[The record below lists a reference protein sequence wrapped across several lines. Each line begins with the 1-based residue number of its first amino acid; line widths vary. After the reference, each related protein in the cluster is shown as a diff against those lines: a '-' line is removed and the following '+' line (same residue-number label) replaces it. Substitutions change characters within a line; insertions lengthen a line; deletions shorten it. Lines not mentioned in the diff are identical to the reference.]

1 MVDASQSFHFFERLS
16 SYKSPALVMF
26 VCLLAFQPWRRRLAR
41 RRPRTGRQRRGGG
54 RHEVGRRRFDL
65 HPAGSRG
72 GIDRRL
78 PVHPEYPTGG
88 SIGGAQR
95 GRPVVDFTLLRTSAP
110 GIRRS
115 QAIWCPV
122 VPCVAG
128 LRAALR
134 FKGRCFGRPQNVD
147 GHITARFN
155 LVACITACLLARWRA
170 VVALDG
176 RPRLHNAREQE
187 RRNRRRLHNKYMRAH
202 QNGQRTCTVPQ
213 YYSIHA
219 TTI

>member
-1 MVDASQSFHFFERLS
+1 MLAGLPTLATSASA
-16 SYKSPALVMF
+16 SPSTHRPATS
-26 VCLLAFQPWRRRLAR
+26 WRRPAR
-41 RRPRTGRQRRGGG
+41 GRPPSLRSPSCRQPRGH
-54 RHEVGRRRFDL
+54 R
-65 HPAGSRG
+65 PQAACASR
-72 GIDRRL
+72 IS
-78 PVHPEYPTGG
+78 G

-147 GHITARFN
+147 GHIAARFN